1 MTSYEQE
8 QLQKRVKM
16 QFRVVENKEGKIIY
30 EY

>member
-16 QFRVVENKEGKIIY
+16 QFRVVEKEGKIIY